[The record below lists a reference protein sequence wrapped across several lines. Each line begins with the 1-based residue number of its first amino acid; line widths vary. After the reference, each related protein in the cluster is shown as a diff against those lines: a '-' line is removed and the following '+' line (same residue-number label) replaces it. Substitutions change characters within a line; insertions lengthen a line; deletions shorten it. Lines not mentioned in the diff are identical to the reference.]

1 MSQDDELE
9 RLKARRLAEMQK
21 NLSTKE
27 AEAAPKGGKRTPRDV
42 LVSKLG
48 YRGLEALELA
58 EAQFPAQT
66 RAVTAKLAEL
76 ILYGEVNQAI
86 EAPGPLP
93 VSRAARAGEHD
104 HQRKAGRK
112 AGLARREAEQAGELV
127 SCVPS
132 TS

>member
-27 AEAAPKGGKRTPRDV
+27 AEAAPKGGKHTPRDV

-86 EAPGPLP
+86 DG
-93 VSRAARAGEHD
+93 
-104 HQRKAGRK
+104 
-112 AGLARREAEQAGELV
+112 GELLALFRSVGLRVRVNTTISVKQDGKLV
-127 SCVPS
+127 SLAEKLS
-132 TS
+132 RQES

>member
-21 NLSTKE
+21 NISTKE

-86 EAPGPLP
+86 DG
-93 VSRAARAGEHD
+93 
-104 HQRKAGRK
+104 
-112 AGLARREAEQAGELV
+112 GELLALFRSVGLRVRVNTTISVKQDGKLV
-127 SCVPS
+127 SLAEKLS
-132 TS
+132 RQEN